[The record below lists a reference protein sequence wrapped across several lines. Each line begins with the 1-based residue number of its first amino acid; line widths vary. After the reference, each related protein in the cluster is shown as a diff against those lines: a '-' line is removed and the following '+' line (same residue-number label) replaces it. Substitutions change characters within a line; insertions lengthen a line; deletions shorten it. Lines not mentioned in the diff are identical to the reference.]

1 MKYVFDLVF
10 LPQTFCVVDIDTGIT
25 HNSEDHFCVYS
36 KPQAISV
43 IKFKRLKTFILAK
56 MMKVINH

>member
-1 MKYVFDLVF
+1 MMKYVFDMIF
-10 LPQTFCVVDIDTGIT
+10 LPQTFCAVDIDTGIT

-43 IKFKRLKTFILAK
+43 IEFKRLKTCILAIL
-56 MMKVINH
+56 M